1 MATTFTLYTISV
13 PDGPVIPYVDIE
25 PLKAALGAEMP
36 AHETHTFTMKEPICE
51 AINQECE
58 RMVWSINPMTGRLER
73 DPALTR
79 AATIVAYLQS
89 WSLPYPLTMET
100 VSSKVHPALVSFISM
115 EIEKR
120 VYPGGLSGEDFTKLS
135 KSKPQGS

>member
-1 MATTFTLYTISV
+1 MATTFTLYTVTV
-13 PDGPVIPYVDIE
+13 PDGPVIPYIDIE
-25 PLKAALGAEMP
+25 PLKAALGEGMVP
-36 AHETHTFTMKEPICE
+36 YETHTFTMKEPICE
-51 AINQECE
+51 ALNQECE
-58 RMVWSINPMTGRLER
+58 RMVWVVSPLTGRLDR
-73 DPALTR
+73 DPALQR

-100 VSSKVHPALVSFISM
+100 VSSKVHPALVTFISM

-120 VYPGGLSGEDFTKLS
+120 VYPGGLSTEDFTKLS